1 MSLDILFLIALIAAL
16 MAGYPVAL
24 TLGGMSILFAC
35 VGYCLGAFD
44 LVLLLALP
52 SRLFGVMTNAV
63 LLSVPLFVFMGLV
76 LERSNLAQD
85 MLDAAARLFA
95 NLRGGL
101 SISVMIVGAVMA
113 ASTGIVGASVVTLG
127 LLALPGLLRNGISP
141 QLAGSTVAAAGT
153 LGQIIPPSIVL
164 IVLGDQMSNAWQKM
178 QLDAGEFAP
187 ETVSV
192 ADLFAGALLPG
203 LLIVALFVAY
213 LLWRSPASVA
223 SASQNGP
230 ASTTPPAEANG
241 EMNRRSLAAAFLPP
255 VLLIIAVLGSI
266 LAGLA
271 TPSEAAGIGA
281 VGALLLARRRLDRAA
296 LNLLLQ
302 DSVHLISMIFLI
314 VIGASV
320 FSLVFR
326 GLGGE
331 ETITALLSQLPGGT
345 YGALITVMLVIF
357 ALGFF
362 LDFLEISLVVV
373 PLVAPALLAMPLAD
387 GSAMSPI
394 WLGVL
399 IAINLQTS
407 FLTPPFGLSLFYLR
421 SVAPPEVTTIALYRG
436 VIPFIFTQV
445 IALAAVMA
453 WPMLATILPRFLYGG

>member
-1 MSLDILFLIALIAAL
+1 MSLDLLLLVVLIAVL
-16 MAGYPVAL
+16 MSGYPVAL
-24 TLGGMSILFAC
+24 VLGGVPILFAL
-35 VGYCLGAFD
+35 LGHLTGSFD
-44 LVLLLALP
+44 LFLLYALP

-63 LLSVPLFVFMGLV
+63 LLSIPLFVFMGLV
-76 LERSNLAQD
+76 LERSKLAED
-85 MLDAAARLFA
+85 MLDASAQLFA
-95 NLRGGL
+95 GLRGGL
-101 SISVMIVGAVMA
+101 PVSVVIVGAVMA

-127 LLALPGLLRNGISP
+127 LLALPGMLRNGVPSHV
-141 QLAGSTVAAAGT
+141 AGGTVAAAGT

-203 LLIVALFVAY
+203 LVIVALFVIY
-213 LLWRSPASVA
+213 LMILSPGTLKAESDEP
-223 SASQNGP
+223 GHP
-230 ASTTPPAEANG
+230 AMG
-241 EMNRRSLAAAFLPP
+241 ELLRAFLPP
-255 VLLIIAVLGSI
+255 VVLIFAVLGSI
-266 LAGLA
+266 LFGLA

-281 VGALLLARRRLDRAA
+281 VGALLLARRRLDRES
-296 LNLLLQ
+296 LEKLLA

-314 VIGASV
+314 IIGASI

-331 ETITALLSQLPGGT
+331 ETITRLLSDLPGGT
-345 YGALITVMLVIF
+345 YGALIIVMLVIF
-357 ALGFF
+357 TLGFF

-373 PLVAPALLAMPLAD
+373 PLVAPVLLAMPLAD
-387 GSAMSPI
+387 GSAMSPV

-421 SVAPPEVTTIALYRG
+421 SVADKSITTTSLYRG
-436 VIPFIFTQV
+436 VTPFILLQ
-445 IALAAVMA
+445 LAALIVVMI
-453 WPMLATILPRFLYGG
+453 WPQLATILPQTLYGG